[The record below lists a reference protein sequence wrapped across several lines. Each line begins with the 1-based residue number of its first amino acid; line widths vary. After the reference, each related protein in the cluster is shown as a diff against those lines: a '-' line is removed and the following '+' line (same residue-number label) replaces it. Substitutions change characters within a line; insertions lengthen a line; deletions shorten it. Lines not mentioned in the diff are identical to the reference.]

1 MGLWDA
7 YKIKKA
13 LAVLLAAPYAGGPGT
28 MQALLR
34 VKEIGRPALGKFVE
48 ALGSARSPDL
58 IEDLLASFLDDETF
72 PSFVQHLTH
81 PKPQVAGG
89 VARVFVKGHKYDPNR
104 LLPLFTEAKA
114 PKAII
119 GKILS
124 QRKDHLRVK
133 PLLTLL
139 PSVDRDSRGVV
150 LRLIER
156 GATEAMLPD
165 LIRAAR
171 NEDATVRFSMART
184 LAHFSTEAV
193 RDTLSGLLND
203 AHKEV
208 RQAALEG
215 LASLKLPLE
224 VGPICQLL
232 RDPEAA
238 IQTKAK
244 ELLASLRD
252 PQTASHLVDLLQ
264 DEAEDVRHRAVEVLN
279 SLRDVVSVRGVF
291 AALREQDWWVKARVF
306 EALRTGGSAKLFD
319 GVLTLLKDEDAD
331 IRSSAIEILKKDQRA
346 FQHLVEMLGDAN
358 PDVQTRTVE
367 ALVTLEDKRAVP
379 IFLQMLQDTPTFGP
393 LIIPALARLGDRQ
406 AIPLLLEHLHGPQ
419 PALQKEALRALAV
432 LTDAGHAEQ
441 VLHAVMA
448 VRDTTD
454 PELKD
459 VANGTA
465 TALIS
470 KFGAAAVGGSTQVI
484 SPSLVLSPHQSL
496 LHEQRHAGLSGVLD
510 DEEPDLAAIVSDDHR
525 AARDEHGAARYV
537 DADTLEPDD
546 MLAGRYRVIQR
557 VGKGGFG
564 AVVLVEDTVVGEEII
579 LKFLN
584 REVASDADMIK
595 RFIHELRY
603 ARRITHENVI
613 RIHDFLMLG
622 KSYAISMEYFPS
634 RSLTDEMKNGPLA
647 VKRGLKIIW
656 DICRGMSVAH
666 QAGVVHRDLKP
677 PNILI
682 NEQGLV
688 KVVDFG
694 LAAVNHADSRLTRTG
709 VLLGTPTYMAPEQV
723 RARTVDA
730 RTDIYSLGVIM
741 YEMFTG
747 RAPYVADDPMA
758 ILFQHVEGNP
768 TPPRQLNADIP
779 QGLEAI
785 ILKAMWVDPAKRFQ
799 TMDDLRRS
807 IVALSKQEA
816 R

>member
-13 LAVLLAAPYAGGPGT
+13 LAVLLTAHDSANPQTA
-28 MQALLR
+28 QALARLR
-34 VKEIGRPALGKFVE
+34 EIGRPALAKLVE
-48 ALGSARSPDL
+48 ALASAKNPEL
-58 IEDLLASFLDDETF
+58 VEDVLVSFLDNETF
-72 PSFVQHLTH
+72 AFFVTHLSH
-81 PKPQVAGG
+81 PHPQVAAG
-89 VARVFVKGHKYDPNR
+89 VIKVFVKGQHYDANR
-104 LLPLFTEAKA
+104 FLALLTDPKA
-114 PKAII
+114 PKAAI

-124 QRKDHLRVK
+124 QRKGPLNLK
-133 PLLTLL
+133 PLVASLST
-139 PSVDRDSRGVV
+139 VERESRGVV

-156 GATEAMLPD
+156 GATEALLPD

-171 NEDATVRFSMART
+171 HEDATIRLSMART

-193 RDTLSGLLND
+193 RETLVTLLGDT
-203 AHKEV
+203 HKEI

-215 LASLKLPLE
+215 LATLKLPIE
-224 VGPICQLL
+224 VGAICRLL
-232 RDPEAA
+232 RDPEPSL
-238 IQTKAK
+238 QMKSK
-244 ELLASLRD
+244 ELLANVHD
-252 PQTASHLVDLLQ
+252 PQTAHYLADLLQ
-264 DEAEDVRHRAVEVLN
+264 DEDTAVRHRAVEVLN
-279 SLRDVVSVRGVF
+279 GMRDGAAIRAVVE
-291 AALREQDWWVKARVF
+291 ALREKEWWAKVRVF

-319 GVLTLLKDEDAD
+319 AVLLLLKDEDD
-331 IRSSAIEILKKDQRA
+331 YFRSSAVEILKKDQRA
-346 FQHLVEMLGDAN
+346 FQHLMDMLDEAQ
-358 PDVQTRTVE
+358 PDVQVRIVE

-379 IFLQMLQDTPTFGP
+379 VFLRMLHETPTTGR
-393 LIIPALARLGDRQ
+393 LLIPALAKLGDRQ
-406 AIPLLLEHLHGPQ
+406 AIPPLVECLNGTDQ
-419 PALQKEALRALAV
+419 ALQIEALRALAV
-432 LTDAGHAEQ
+432 LTDAGHAER
-441 VLHAVMA
+441 VLKAVMA
-448 VRDTTD
+448 LRDTAV
-454 PELKD
+454 PALKEA
-459 VANGTA
+459 ANGTA

-470 KFGAAAVGGSTQVI
+470 KFGAAAVGGSMRSVSTSV
-484 SPSLVLSPHQSL
+484 VLPQQQSL
-496 LHEQRHAGLSGVLD
+496 LHEQRSTSPSSGLKGDSQELAVIVTEDHG
-510 DEEPDLAAIVSDDHR
+510 PDKCI
-525 AARDEHGAARYV
+525 
-537 DADTLEPDD
+537 DADTLEVGES
-546 MLAGRYRVIQR
+546 LVGRYRVIRR

-584 REVASDADMIK
+584 REVASDEGMIK

-634 RSLTDEMKNGPLA
+634 HSLTEEMQHGPLP

-656 DICRGMSVAH
+656 DICRGMSAAH

-677 PNILI
+677 PNILL
-682 NEQGLV
+682 NEAGLV

-694 LAAVNHADSRLTRTG
+694 LAAVSHADARLTKTG

-723 RARTVDA
+723 RTRTIDA

-741 YEMFTG
+741 YELFTG

-768 TPPRQLNADIP
+768 TPPRQLKEDIP
-779 QGLEAI
+779 PGLEAI
-785 ILKAMWVDPAKRFQ
+785 IMKAMWVDPAKRFQ

-807 IVALSKQEA
+807 IVALSKQEV